1 MDNELD
7 TDVKETSETEDK
19 KAPRIPKKLVKKLVI
34 VAGMIIGQFIVAYFL
49 LTTLNVT
56 NLLSSH
62 EEVIPVKVDSSRI
75 KAEEKVS
82 TFLGEEEVVDDTEAG
97 VFSIDD
103 LVINPSDSKVKSFFV
118 VTMVFMIDN
127 KKGLPE
133 IEKRE
138 FAIKD
143 RIISLVS
150 RKTVPWLMEVD
161 NREILRH
168 EIKLIANRELTECQ
182 VIKVY
187 FTKYVIQ

>member
-103 LVINPSDSKVKSFFV
+103 RFVPMNPA
-118 VTMVFMIDN
+118 T
-127 KKGLPE
+127 LY
-133 IEKRE
+133 
-138 FAIKD
+138 
-143 RIISLVS
+143 
-150 RKTVPWLMEVD
+150 EVD
-161 NREILRH
+161 VIIQHELINCIHHLEVTKIRNEIWLH
-168 EIKLIANRELTECQ
+168 DG
-182 VIKVY
+182 
-187 FTKYVIQ
+187 